1 MRYHTSK
8 QIKLDQQQN
17 LTCWHFPFTYT
28 GPGFVE
34 HLLIVIDRKRSR
46 VTGGGGGSTY
56 SDDDVAISIYI
67 YRIYGGRVV
76 RVSPD
81 RLLFIPKPF
90 PFPSPLLY
98 LAIPVR
104 REDAGPALD
113 DMCVWA
119 GRGRT
124 RGAGESATQKKR
136 HRPPPPAGANGGQTA
151 TASALAAGAPVD
163 SRRGGGGHAAR
174 SHPLLC
180 SCLWAPRLDELVL

>member
-1 MRYHTSK
+1 M
-8 QIKLDQQQN
+8 
-17 LTCWHFPFTYT
+17 
-28 GPGFVE
+28 E

-46 VTGGGGGSTY
+46 VTGGGGGSSTY

-81 RLLFIPKPF
+81 RRLFIPKPF

-136 HRPPPPAGANGGQTA
+136 HRPPPRPVRMAARPPRPPRWPLAPLLTRVVVEVD
-151 TASALAAGAPVD
+151 TPRVRIRSSALASGH
-163 SRRGGGGHAAR
+163 RG
-174 SHPLLC
+174 
-180 SCLWAPRLDELVL
+180 